1 MMDTFEAKGRNN
13 EKNENRYNDTLR
25 LIQYAQNGDAKAKED
40 LVNSN
45 IALVKSIVKRFLN
58 RGYEYEDLFQIG
70 VIGLIK
76 AINNYNPEFNVQFST
91 YAVPMIMGEIK
102 RFLRDDGPIK
112 VSRSMKELAGRVQIV
127 KEKLK
132 NTLNREPTIN
142 EIANEL
148 GCQPEEIVHA
158 MEASRMPS
166 SIYDVIY
173 EDEDNPILLIDKIHQ
188 DSNQMGKLID
198 RILLKEMLLKLDKR
212 ERAIIIMRYFQD
224 RTQSDIANKL
234 GISQVQVSRI
244 ERKVLSKMRKML

>member
-1 MMDTFEAKGRNN
+1 MCTFEAHNRNN
-13 EKNENRYNDTLR
+13 EEKEVRTDETIR
-25 LIQYAQNGDAKAKED
+25 LIQYAQNGDAKAKEE
-40 LVNSN
+40 LVNNN

-112 VSRSMKELAGRVQIV
+112 VSRSLKELAGKVQIV

-132 NTLNREPTIN
+132 DTINREPTIN
-142 EIANEL
+142 EIAQEI
-148 GCQPEEIVHA
+148 GCPPEEIVHA
-158 MEASRMPS
+158 LEANRIPA

-173 EDEDNPILLIDKIHQ
+173 EDDDNPIHLIDKIHQ
-188 DSNQMGKLID
+188 DNNQMGKLVD
-198 RILLKEMLLKLDKR
+198 RIMLKEMLLKLDKR

-224 RTQSDIANKL
+224 RTQSDIANEL

>member
-1 MMDTFEAKGRNN
+1 MDTFEAYEQDDGKKAVEYN
-13 EKNENRYNDTLR
+13 EMLK
-25 LIQYAQNGDAKAKED
+25 LIQDAQNGDSRAKEE
-40 LVNSN
+40 LVNGN

-58 RGYEYEDLFQIG
+58 RGYEYEDLLQIG

-76 AINNYNPEFNVQFST
+76 AINNYNPEFKVQFST

-112 VSRSMKELAGRVQIV
+112 VSRSLKELAVKVQTV
-127 KEKLK
+127 KERLK
-132 NTLNREPTIN
+132 NILYREPTIN

-148 GCQPEEIVHA
+148 ECSPEEIVHA
-158 MEASRMPS
+158 LEANRIPS

-188 DSNQMGKLID
+188 DSNQMGKLVD
-198 RILLKEMLLKLDKR
+198 RILLKEMLSKLDKR

-224 RTQSDIANKL
+224 RTQSDIANEL